1 MDPSPG
7 FEQTVLLRFVSEI
20 ADWPAEQAEAALN
33 VIKGV
38 LEGGETGVQALDAKT
53 GPWGNLTIAQTERV
67 HQMLRQIFG
76 DQKH

>member
-1 MDPSPG
+1 M
-7 FEQTVLLRFVSEI
+7 TSEI
-20 ADWPAEQAEAALN
+20 ADWPAEQAEAALS

-38 LEGGETGVQALDAKT
+38 LEGGEAGLRAFDAQT
-53 GPWGNLTIAQTERV
+53 GPWGDLTLAQTERV